1 MLNATLIYNDTS
13 LFNFGPPWILR
24 LANPL
29 RALLDSFL
37 NVRLGATNAR
47 TYSAAMTGVKEMP
60 KIANFLNLDLG
71 ATMGPFFFGLAF
83 HILFPTMVVG
93 FVYEKEVP
101 IFVCVCVC
109 IYIYIICMYIYIIH
123 THTHTHNKLQVY
135 THTHTHTHTHT
146 TRCACG

>member
-1 MLNATLIYNDTS
+1 M
-13 LFNFGPPWILR
+13 R

-109 IYIYIICMYIYIIH
+109 IYIYIICMYVCTYVYIRYRERERERE
-123 THTHTHNKLQVY
+123 THTHAR
-135 THTHTHTHTHT
+135 THTHIEEYFGKSTNWSLD
-146 TRCACG
+146 